1 MTKNHSDSVLHQVPP
16 DYYQK
21 GVRNNLFQ
29 RIWHTGKLRNILG
42 LIKDDPRSILDVGS
56 ASGWFI
62 SQVSKNFPKAKCVG
76 VDAYK
81 DAIIY
86 GSKKYKHIKFIHSDA
101 HSLPLDGGSFDL
113 ILCTEVLEHVQDPKG
128 VLSEIRRVLKKGGV
142 AVIEMDTGNLLFNL
156 VWYLWTNLKG
166 KVWKDAH
173 VHKFNSIK
181 LEKMIEN
188 SGFIVENKKT
198 FNLGMAIVFYSKK
211 KHEN

>member
-1 MTKNHSDSVLHQVPP
+1 MTKNSSDSVLHQVPP

-29 RIWHTGKLRNILG
+29 RIWHTGKLKNILG
-42 LIKDDPRSILDVGS
+42 LIKCDPKSILDVGS

-62 SQVSKNFPKAKCVG
+62 SQVSKSFPKAMCVG

-86 GSKKYKHIKFIHSDA
+86 GTGKYKSIKFIHADA
-101 HSLPLDGGSFDL
+101 HDLPVADSCFDL
-113 ILCTEVLEHVQDPKG
+113 IICTEVLEHVENPKG
-128 VLSEIRRVLKKGGV
+128 VLGEIRRVLKRGGA

-173 VHKFNSIK
+173 VHKFNSFK

-188 SGFIVENKKT
+188 SGFIIEKKKI
-198 FNLGMAIVFYSKK
+198 FNFGMAVAFYSKK
-211 KHEN
+211 KI